1 LVSAAWARYRARD
14 SKLDRDVAVK
24 ILPPEFAREAKTLA
38 AINHPHI
45 AHGQTSA
52 WPKPF
57 KTPRPQDLRT

>member
-38 AINHPHI
+38 SINHPHI
-45 AHGQTSA
+45 AHVQIST